1 MDSLPN
7 EDADNDSISN
17 LLEFRS
23 GTNPNNQFSLFRHY
37 AFSHQVGSNQIQW
50 LGSSEKLYRV
60 LGTND
65 LSLNQWYVIDEAI
78 EGDISTLNTWTEGNS
93 GTPVKF
99 YKIEID
105 D

>member
-1 MDSLPN
+1 MIGESKI
-7 EDADNDSISN
+7 ISN

-37 AFSHQVGSNQIQW
+37 AFSHQVDSNQIQW

-78 EGDISTLNTWTEGNS
+78 EGDISTLNTWTESNS